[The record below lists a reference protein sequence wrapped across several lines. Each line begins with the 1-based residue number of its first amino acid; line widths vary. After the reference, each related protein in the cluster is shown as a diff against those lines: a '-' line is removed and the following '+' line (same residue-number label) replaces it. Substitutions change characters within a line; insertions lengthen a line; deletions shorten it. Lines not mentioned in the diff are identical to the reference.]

1 MRRIRICIAAFRCR
15 SAVVHPTGPRASA
28 CPHTTEFFPLSRL
41 VSALRTVPLAL
52 LAGLLALPVLALLG
66 AWLPWGQ
73 VESSTAGILG
83 EMATTVLPRY
93 TLTTLWLGLWVAV
106 GAAVVGSTT
115 AAAVTLFEFP
125 GRRLLEWLL
134 LLPLA
139 MPAYVIAYAY
149 TDFLQ
154 YSGPLQVGLRETF
167 GLQGRLL
174 PEVRSLWGAIWV
186 FTFALYPYV
195 YLLARA
201 ALGERAAHLME
212 AARLLGAPLSRR
224 ITSVALPLAR
234 PAVAA
239 GVALALMETLA
250 DFGVTS
256 YFGIQ
261 TFTTGILKA
270 WLSMDNRIAAAQ
282 LATML
287 LAMVL
292 LLLWLE
298 RRAERRLRF
307 SAKGTGHAGATE
319 AQPVP
324 LHGLARWVAWGVC
337 TVPVVMGF
345 VAPVGFMLRP
355 LASDWSVLPW
365 DRFLGWAWN
374 SVRLGGITAG
384 LAVMVALALAFA
396 VRRRPDMLTRSVVQ
410 VASVGY
416 AVPGAVIVVGLL
428 LPVGWLQNAAPHW
441 GVGALVTTTA
451 VGIVWAYLVRF
462 CAVALQSVQS
472 GYARVPTS
480 LDDSARMLG
489 AGSGRLMAQVHWP
502 LLKRSTAAA
511 ALLVFVDVM
520 KELPATMVLRPFNS
534 DTLAVVAYQLARDER
549 LGEAALPSLALVAVG
564 LIPVLLLSRTLRA
577 APLPVRAANAVAA
590 DESSASELA
599 VVEVVAETRSLVA

>member
-1 MRRIRICIAAFRCR
+1 MHRFFAFLR
-15 SAVVHPTGPRASA
+15 SL
-28 CPHTTEFFPLSRL
+28 PLL
-41 VSALRTVPLAL
+41 VLAIW
-52 LAGLLALPVLALLG
+52 LALPVLALLA
-66 AWLPWGQ
+66 AWWPWG
-73 VESSTAGILG
+73 EEGRASTDVLRA
-83 EMATTVLPRY
+83 MASTVLPGY
-93 TLTTLWLGLWVAV
+93 IGTTVWLALWVGL
-106 GAAVVGSTT
+106 GAAVVGTAT
-115 AAAVTLFEFP
+115 AAAVTLFAFP
-125 GRRLLEWLL
+125 GRRVWEWLL

-139 MPAYVIAYAY
+139 MPAYVTAYAY

-154 YSGPLQVGLRETF
+154 FSGPLQVWLRETF
-167 GLQGRLL
+167 ALEGRLL

-186 FTFALYPYV
+186 FIFALYPYV
-195 YLLARA
+195 YLLART
-201 ALGERAAHLME
+201 ALSERAAHLME

-224 ITSVALPLAR
+224 ITTIALPLAR

-239 GVALALMETLA
+239 GVALVLMETLA

-261 TFTTGILKA
+261 TFTTGIIKA
-270 WLSMDNRIAAAQ
+270 WLSLDNRLAAAQ

-287 LAMVL
+287 LGMVL

-298 RRAERRLRF
+298 HRAQRRMRF
-307 SAKGTGHAGATE
+307 TGKGVGRAGSAE

-324 LHGLARWVAWGVC
+324 LRGVALLLAWLVC
-337 TVPVVMGF
+337 AVPVVMGF
-345 VAPVGFMLRP
+345 FAPVAFMLRP

-365 DRFLGWAWN
+365 ERFLEWAWN

-384 LAVMVALALAFA
+384 LAVAVALALAFS
-396 VRRRPDMLTRSVVQ
+396 VRRRPAALTRGVVQ
-410 VASVGY
+410 LASLGY
-416 AVPGAVIVVGLL
+416 AVPGAVVVVGLL
-428 LPVGWLQNAAPHW
+428 LPVGWLQAAWPNL
-441 GVGALVTTTA
+441 GMGALLTTTA

-472 GYARVPTS
+472 GYARIPVS

-489 AGSGRLMAQVHWP
+489 ASNGRLLLQVHWP
-502 LLKRSTAAA
+502 LLQRSTAAA

-564 LIPVLLLSRTLRA
+564 LVPVILLSRTLRSREA
-577 APLPVRAANAVAA
+577 
-590 DESSASELA
+590 SS
-599 VVEVVAETRSLVA
+599 RPC